1 MLNSKFLGSVG
12 VRTLC
17 VSIELAQSKLINF
30 IIFKGSNSYDDDIL
44 GCSSLTGYTS
54 RLKVLILGCT
64 NEYSIL

>member
-1 MLNSKFLGSVG
+1 
-12 VRTLC
+12 

-54 RLKVLILGCT
+54 SLKVLILGCT